1 MRMDVSLRAM
11 TRVWRVMRHS
21 ESPHSRILSFA
32 REAFSFV
39 ALCRL
44 TDITSRTNAASFV
57 VVGPLKQ
64 GMIVF
69 VILRLR
75 ARNGLH
81 GLRGGIRGS
90 IEYHPGSR
98 ASSSL
103 NHDYSIGL
111 Q

>member
-11 TRVWRVMRHS
+11 TGVWRVMRHS
-21 ESPHSRILSFA
+21 ESPHSRIF
-32 REAFSFV
+32 
-39 ALCRL
+39 RL
-44 TDITSRTNAASFV
+44 RDITYRTNAASLV
-57 VVGPLKQ
+57 VAGPLKQ

-81 GLRGGIRGS
+81 GLRGGVRGS
-90 IEYHPGSR
+90 IEYHPGSH
-98 ASSSL
+98 ASWSL
-103 NHDYSIGL
+103 NHDYSIGV